1 MMGPGPLGPII
12 GEYLSQMSS
21 STLNAPRALTPADL
35 RGNRRR
41 MRKEARMRALLFT
54 AAATSIVISALI
66 VWTLFKEAW
75 TFVAELSDTVGLGAL
90 IDGGKAP
97 GWYPRNDR
105 FDIPT
110 VVLGTLIVSIVS
122 ILVAGPLGLGAA
134 IYLSEYASPRARR
147 LVKPILEVLAGVPS
161 VVFGFFALRVLGPD
175 LIKPLFDTTQNTSL
189 LVTGVAIGV
198 LVTPLMASVSED
210 ALRAV
215 PGSLREASTGL
226 GARRSTTVTK
236 VVVPAAVSGIVA
248 ALIISVS
255 RAIGETMVA
264 ALASGRLG
272 QSPRTWDPRDPGLP
286 MTSAMAQLAQGS
298 DQVVGSGLAFQS
310 LFFIGAL
317 LFLMTLV
324 LNIFASR
331 VVARVR
337 TKY

>member
-1 MMGPGPLGPII
+1 
-12 GEYLSQMSS
+12 MSS
-21 STLNAPRALTPADL
+21 PIVHAPRSLSVADL
-35 RGNRRR
+35 RGNPRR
-41 MRKEARMRALLFT
+41 MRKDRGMRAFLFL
-54 AAATSIVISALI
+54 AAATSIIISALI

-75 TFVAELSDTVGLGAL
+75 TFVSDLADTVGLGAL
-90 IDGGKAP
+90 IDSGKAP

-110 VVLGTLIVSIVS
+110 IVLGTLIVSGVAIV
-122 ILVAGPLGLGAA
+122 VAGPLGLGAA
-134 IYLSEYASPRARR
+134 IYLSEYASPRMRR
-147 LVKPILEVLAGVPS
+147 IVKPILEILAGVPS

-175 LIKPLFDTTQNTSL
+175 LIKPIFNTPQNTSL
-189 LVTGVAIGV
+189 LVTGAAIGL

-210 ALRAV
+210 ALRSV
-215 PGSLREASTGL
+215 PSSLREASTGL
-226 GARRSTTVTK
+226 GARRVTTVIK

-272 QSPRTWDPRDPGLP
+272 QSPRTWDPREPGLP

-310 LFFIGAL
+310 LFFVGAV
-317 LFLMTLV
+317 LFLMTLA
-324 LNIFASR
+324 LNMVASR
-331 VVARVR
+331 VVTRVR

>member
-1 MMGPGPLGPII
+1 MGSPSVHLPRSL
-12 GEYLSQMSS
+12 
-21 STLNAPRALTPADL
+21 TLTDL
-35 RGNRRR
+35 RGNPRR
-41 MRKEARMRALLFT
+41 MRKEKAMRVLLFA

-75 TFVAELSDTVGLGAL
+75 TFVSDLSDTVGLGAL

-105 FDIPT
+105 FDLPT
-110 VVLGTLIVSIVS
+110 IILGTLIVSGVS

-134 IYLSEYASPRARR
+134 IYLSEYASPRVRR
-147 LVKPILEVLAGVPS
+147 FVKPVLEILAGIPS

-175 LIKPLFDTTQNTSL
+175 LIKPLFNTPQNTSL
-189 LVTGVAIGV
+189 LVTGAAIGF
-198 LVTPLMASVSED
+198 LVTPLMASVAED
-210 ALRAV
+210 ALRSV
-215 PGSLREASTGL
+215 PSSLREASTGL
-226 GARRSTTVTK
+226 GARRSATVLK

-248 ALIISVS
+248 ATILSVS

-272 QSPRTWDPRDPGLP
+272 QSPRTFDPRDPGLP

-298 DQVVGSGLAFQS
+298 DQVVGSTLAFQS
-310 LFFIGAL
+310 LFFVGAV
-317 LFLMTLV
+317 LFLMTLA
-324 LNIFASR
+324 LNLLASR
-331 VVARVR
+331 VVSRVR